1 MGIIK
6 LIIIVLI
13 VWLGISV
20 WRKFRKTPNNNL
32 AQSTTNKML
41 SCDVCKTHI
50 TENEAIIQNGQVFC
64 SKKCLR

>member
-20 WRKFRKTPNNNL
+20 WRKLRKKTDNNL
-32 AQSTTNKML
+32 SQPSTSKML
-41 SCDVCKTHI
+41 SCSICKTHI
-50 TENEAIIQNGQVFC
+50 PENEAILQDGKVYC
-64 SKKCLR
+64 SKDCL

>member
-13 VWLGISV
+13 VWLGISL
-20 WRKFRKTPNNNL
+20 WRKLRKKSDNNL
-32 AQSTTNKML
+32 AKPSTSKMR
-41 SCDVCKTHI
+41 SCHVCKTHI
-50 TENEAIIQNGQVFC
+50 PENEDIIQNGQVFC